1 MATKTVTITNPVGL
15 HARPAAELVNI
26 VKGFSCDCFI
36 INGSNKANAGS
47 IINLLTLGAK
57 EGVEL
62 TVQCDGAGDE
72 EACDAIVKFLAEMKD

>member
-26 VKGFSCDCFI
+26 VKGFSSDCFI

-62 TVQCDGAGDE
+62 TVQCDGSDDE
-72 EACDAIVKFLAEMKD
+72 TACDAIVKFLAEMKD